1 MTEDELIKKLLKI
14 EALYS
19 GAATDGEKASAF
31 KARERI
37 LKRIEQC
44 KPVDPPI
51 EYKFTLHNGW
61 SVRIFVALLERY
73 GIKAYRKPR
82 QRRTTV
88 MARVSVSFVNTVLWP
103 EYEAIQDEV
112 DNYFDA
118 KVDDIVIGLKSRKK

>member
-1 MTEDELIKKLLKI
+1 MTEEELIKKLLKI

-19 GAATDGEKASAF
+19 GAATPGEKSSAL
-31 KARERI
+31 KAKERI
-37 LKRIEQC
+37 IKRIEEC
-44 KPVDPPI
+44 KPVDTPV

-88 MARVSVSFVNTVLWP
+88 MAKVSISFVESVLWP
-103 EYEAIQDEV
+103 EYEEIQKQV
-112 DNYFDA
+112 DDYFDA
-118 KVDDIVIGLKSRKK
+118 KVDDIVIGLKK